1 MGHQTVVLNHKRKY
15 SLPAWRLPL
24 SYTKRVI
31 KKFVLGRKDIRIF
44 AEQHQNK
51 EYAIVS
57 QYTQRFIDTY
67 IHTYNVESFKS
78 LKAADFDAI
87 VVGSDQVWRPKYFE
101 PMFGEGI
108 DNAFLSFAHN
118 WKIKRISYAASF
130 GTEDWEYTD
139 EYTRLCS
146 ELLGLFDAITVREE
160 SGVRLC
166 KDKFGVDAEHVL
178 DPTMLLSKDDY
189 MKLFDVANTP
199 ESPGNLLAY
208 VLDDS
213 PEKTEMINKISKE
226 KGLVPFRV
234 NAKAKCAGAPV
245 EERIQPP
252 VEAWLRGFHDAEFV
266 VTDSFHACVFSIIFG
281 KPFVVIGNKE
291 RGMARFESLLKMFG
305 LEDCMI
311 MSDKYNTVKCCDCKK
326 LIKYQEHSLKQLSQ
340 AL

>member
-1 MGHQTVVLNHKRKY
+1 MKIGILTLPLHTNYGGILQAYALQTVLERMGHQTVVLNHKRKY

-57 QYTQRFIDTY
+57 QHTQRFIDTY

-139 EYTRLCS
+139 EYTRMCS

-178 DPTMLLSKDDY
+178 DPTML
-189 MKLFDVANTP
+189 
-199 ESPGNLLAY
+199 
-208 VLDDS
+208 
-213 PEKTEMINKISKE
+213 
-226 KGLVPFRV
+226 
-234 NAKAKCAGAPV
+234 
-245 EERIQPP
+245 
-252 VEAWLRGFHDAEFV
+252 
-266 VTDSFHACVFSIIFG
+266 
-281 KPFVVIGNKE
+281 
-291 RGMARFESLLKMFG
+291 
-305 LEDCMI
+305 
-311 MSDKYNTVKCCDCKK
+311 
-326 LIKYQEHSLKQLSQ
+326 
-340 AL
+340 